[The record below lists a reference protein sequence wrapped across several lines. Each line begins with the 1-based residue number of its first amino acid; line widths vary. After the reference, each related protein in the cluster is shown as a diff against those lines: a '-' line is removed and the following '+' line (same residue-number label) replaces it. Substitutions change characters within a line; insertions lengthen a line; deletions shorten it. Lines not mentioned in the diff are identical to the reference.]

1 MILEVLLK
9 SYPFNQYV
17 THHEKNT
24 RTHHLYSPDSA
35 ATFQ

>member
-1 MILEVLLK
+1 MILEVLPK
-9 SYPFNQYV
+9 SYPFNQYA

-24 RTHHLYSPDSA
+24 RTHYLYGLDSV